1 MSMFQ
6 QFVAGSMAVALAT
19 GAVMAGGGDVG
30 VYDGGGKLHTGV
42 YDHDDEEF
50 KSLSEIVF
58 GGDLA
63 GSPIS
68 SPTSAS
74 GDEPGFGNE
83 GTPHLLQPD
92 AGLSFNVLP
101 LPSAFGGTN
110 LAYWDGTGSP
120 AFSAATSTSL
130 EFASQSTFDSLT
142 ITGAGTTSVTGF
154 EFLTADSLGEIHG
167 HMDMN
172 VFITGP
178 LLPAEG
184 VYLVSLGLQSG
195 TLIDADP
202 VFFVLN
208 YGLTEE
214 NHDLAIDFV
223 SAVVPEPTSLALIGA
238 GVGALLIRR
247 RRR

>member
-1 MSMFQ
+1 
-6 QFVAGSMAVALAT
+6 VY
-19 GAVMAGGGDVG
+19 GA
-30 VYDGGGKLHTGV
+30 GGKLRTGV
-42 YDHDDEEF
+42 YDHSLTKFDR
-50 KSLSEIVF
+50 LSEIVF

-68 SPTSAS
+68 LPTSAS

-83 GTPHLLQPD
+83 GTTYLLQPN

-110 LAYWDGTGSP
+110 LAYWNGTGSP
-120 AFSAATSTSL
+120 AFSAATSTFL
-130 EFASQSTFDSLT
+130 EFASKSTTQTRT
-142 ITGAGTTSVTGF
+142 ITGANTTPVDSVEGF

-195 TLIDADP
+195 TLTDADP
-202 VFFVLN
+202 IFFVLN

-214 NHDLAIDFV
+214 QHDLAIGEV
-223 SAVVPEPTSLALIGA
+223 SAVVPEPTSLALVGA

>member
-30 VYDGGGKLHTGV
+30 VYGDGGKLHTGV

-63 GSPIS
+63 AEL
-68 SPTSAS
+68 TSAS

-83 GTPHLLQPD
+83 GTTYLLQPN

-120 AFSAATSTSL
+120 AFIEATLTSL

-154 EFLTADSLGEIHG
+154 EFLTSDSLGEIHG

-195 TLIDADP
+195 TLTDADP
-202 VFFVLN
+202 IFFVLN

-214 NHDLAIDFV
+214 QHDLAIGEV
-223 SAVVPEPTSLALIGA
+223 SAVVPEPTSLALVGA